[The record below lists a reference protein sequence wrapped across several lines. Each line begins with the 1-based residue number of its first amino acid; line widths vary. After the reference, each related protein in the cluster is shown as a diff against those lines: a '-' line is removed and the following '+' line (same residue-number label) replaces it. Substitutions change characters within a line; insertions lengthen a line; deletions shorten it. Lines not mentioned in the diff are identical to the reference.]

1 LFATT
6 YCGNIGYLTM
16 IKKEFFTLSGAKGR
30 GMLTDLTYDDKFRDA
45 PLVIFAH
52 GFKGFKDWGTHNLVA
67 NYFAQNG
74 YRFLKFNFSH
84 NGTTPDNPVDFTDLI
99 AFSDNT
105 FSFELDDLTTV
116 IDFAYS
122 GSSIP
127 RANEMYLIGHSM
139 GGGISTIKAAE
150 DKRVKK
156 LVSMASISSFHNL
169 WPKQA
174 EEQWRLQGIMYMLNS
189 RTNQQMPLKASLLDD
204 LDKNPGRLDILAKAA
219 QITQPWLIIH
229 GDEDKTVPL
238 SHAKQ
243 LKAAQPHADFIVIKN
258 GDHTFGGTHPY
269 AENTLPAQLH
279 DFCNE
284 VIKFFNKEV

>member
-1 LFATT
+1 
-6 YCGNIGYLTM
+6 M
-16 IKKEFFTLSGAKGR
+16 IKKDFFTLSGAKGR
-30 GMLTDLTYDDKFRDA
+30 GMLMDLTYDDTFRDA

-67 NYFAQNG
+67 SYFAQNG

-105 FSFELDDLTTV
+105 FSIELDDLNTV
-116 IDFAYS
+116 IDFACG
-122 GSSIP
+122 GSAIP
-127 RANEMYLIGHSM
+127 SANGVYLIGHSM
-139 GGGISTIKAAE
+139 GGGISIIKTAE
-150 DKRVKK
+150 DKRIKK

-174 EEQWRLQGIMYMLNS
+174 EEQWRLQGILYMLNS
-189 RTNQQMPLKASLLDD
+189 RTNQQMPLKATLLDD
-204 LDKNPGRLDILAKAA
+204 LDKNAARLDILAKGAA
-219 QITQPWLIIH
+219 ITQPWLIIH

-243 LKAAQPHADFIVIKN
+243 LKKAQPHAELLIIKN
-258 GDHTFGGTHPY
+258 GDHTFNAAHPY
-269 AENTLPAQLH
+269 AKSTLPAQLQE
-279 DFCNE
+279 FCNAA
-284 VIKFFNKEV
+284 IAFFNNN